1 MINKKSQPTHMR
13 ISWLFFHLLTFLIDA
28 PFLKPVG
35 GIVLLYT
42 QSNPLP
48 SPAEGQGEGPP
59 PLYFVNPWNLP
70 LARRMWRRALA
81 NSSDSCKR
89 LR

>member
-1 MINKKSQPTHMR
+1 MR

-48 SPAEGQGEGPP
+48 SPAEGQGRVRPSLLRQ
-59 PLYFVNPWNLP
+59 PLE
-70 LARRMWRRALA
+70 LAIGAEDVAQGAGQL
-81 NSSDSCKR
+81 
-89 LR
+89 L